1 MKIIHFAGLHLG
13 IETYG
18 SVDLATGLSTRL
30 LDVLKAERKKIGESI
45 EVGS

>member
-1 MKIIHFAGLHLG
+1 MRIIHFTDPHLG

-18 SVDLATGLSTRL
+18 SVDPATGLSTRL
-30 LDVLKAERKKIGESI
+30 LDVLKAEQKRGESI